1 MTPSIDLRVATLIR
15 AVEDVIAPAIDQ
27 TNHLAKEQT
36 ALLVGQ
42 LKLLAAQWNRAA
54 DYAAVCRAD
63 LAGSLGGLR
72 VEGAEQTQRA
82 YAAVAGALSAP
93 PGPDA
98 EADYKALMR
107 CADGLV
113 RAADGDGSSEFR
125 QELRARL
132 LAFSTRQALRDR
144 SWFALSGFDLR
155 PQELSTIDTMIGRA

>member
-27 TNHLAKEQT
+27 TNHLAKEQA

-54 DYAAVCRAD
+54 DYAAVCHAD
-63 LAGSLGGLR
+63 LAETLVGLK
-72 VEGAEQTQRA
+72 VEGAEQTQHA
-82 YAAVAGALSAP
+82 YAAVTDAISTP
-93 PGPDA
+93 PGRDA

-113 RAADGDGSSEFR
+113 RAADEDGSLEFR
-125 QELRARL
+125 RDLRARL

>member
-98 EADYKALMR
+98 EADYKALMAWCARRTGMDHQNSAKNCGRDYWHSAPGRR
-107 CADGLV
+107 CGTDPGSHS
-113 RAADGDGSSEFR
+113 AALTCAHR
-125 QELRARL
+125 N
-132 LAFSTRQALRDR
+132 
-144 SWFALSGFDLR
+144 
-155 PQELSTIDTMIGRA
+155 